1 MSTPNPHTNPRTKQ
15 TTRTITGVI
24 CLSAICLPLLIAPF
38 RLDNSLSFVTE
49 FENRTPNEFPK
60 LEHASDLMD
69 NDWWTQVSKSFEDR
83 APFRKQIV
91 TLERTINPPMSGIGF
106 NRKVEL
112 GVDNWLFFRKSL
124 DKDLGT
130 LEETQ
135 LAIEAIEG
143 FVVNNEFKADLFIV
157 VAPNKVTIY
166 PEKLSEPSQAKF
178 ATSLPQ
184 RELLAGY
191 FASEGKPFLLDVWT
205 PMLAL
210 KATTD
215 ELIYEPGGS
224 HYNSLGAMVMARA
237 MIDAADPTLWNDT
250 DRMIEWQEPV
260 VPDIAKMIGD
270 YEHIETHTRI
280 QIRRPGVE
288 FVELWDEQDPENHR
302 AIEDPQFLSSNEIS
316 YYHPRHAIMRSQS
329 TPLIPG
335 KTLILFDSF
344 IGHYLHPTLTQFF
357 EDVRFVHIGT
367 ADQAYLIDALN
378 TYDRVYFQSAE
389 RHIIPRAIE
398 FFATPEQQA
407 LYETNHRPK

>member
-1 MSTPNPHTNPRTKQ
+1 MSTTNPH
-15 TTRTITGVI
+15 TRTITGVI

-38 RLDNSLSFVTE
+38 RLDHSLSFVTE
-49 FENRTPNEFPK
+49 FENRAPNEFPS

-69 NDWWTQVSKSFEDR
+69 DEWWTKVSKSFEDR

-112 GVDNWLFFRKSL
+112 GVGNWLFFRKSL
-124 DKDLGT
+124 DQDLGT
-130 LEETQ
+130 LEETNQ
-135 LAIEAIEG
+135 AIAAIEG
-143 FVVNNEFKADLFIV
+143 FVAGNEFKADLFIV

-184 RELLAGY
+184 RELLSGY
-191 FASEGKPFLLDVWT
+191 FASEGKPYLVDVWS

-210 KATTD
+210 KSSTD

-224 HYNSLGAMVMARA
+224 HFNSIGAMVMAKA
-237 MIDAADPTLWNDT
+237 MIDAADPTLWND
-250 DRMIEWQEPV
+250 DERIIEWQEPV

-288 FVELWDEQDPENHR
+288 FVELRDEQDPENHR
-302 AIEDPQFLSSNEIS
+302 AIENPAFLSSNEIS
-316 YYHPRHAIMRSQS
+316 YYHPRHAIMRSES
-329 TPLIPG
+329 SPLIPG

-367 ADQAYLIDALN
+367 ADQAYLIDALD

-398 FFATPEQQA
+398 FFGTPEQQA
-407 LYETNHRPK
+407 KYEAAHKP

>member
-1 MSTPNPHTNPRTKQ
+1 VAV
-15 TTRTITGVI
+15 GG
-24 CLSAICLPLLIAPF
+24 LI
-38 RLDNSLSFVTE
+38 FV
-49 FENRTPNEFPK
+49 
-60 LEHASDLMD
+60 
-69 NDWWTQVSKSFEDR
+69 VS
-83 APFRKQIV
+83 IV

-112 GVDNWLFFRKSL
+112 GVGNWLFFRKSL
-124 DKDLGT
+124 DQDLGT
-130 LEETQ
+130 LEETNQ
-135 LAIEAIEG
+135 AIAAIEG
-143 FVVNNEFKADLFIV
+143 FVAGNEFKADLFIV

-184 RELLAGY
+184 RELLSGY
-191 FASEGKPFLLDVWT
+191 FASEGKPYLVDVWS

-210 KATTD
+210 KSSTD

-224 HYNSLGAMVMARA
+224 HFNSIGAMVMAKA
-237 MIDAADPTLWNDT
+237 MIDAADPTLWND
-250 DRMIEWQEPV
+250 DERIIEWQEPV

-288 FVELWDEQDPENHR
+288 FVELRDEQDPENHR
-302 AIEDPQFLSSNEIS
+302 AIENPAFLSSNEIS
-316 YYHPRHAIMRSQS
+316 YYHPRHAIMRSES
-329 TPLIPG
+329 SPLIPG

-367 ADQAYLIDALN
+367 ADQAYLIDALD

-398 FFATPEQQA
+398 FFGTPEQQA
-407 LYETNHRPK
+407 KYEAAHKP